1 MYRTLARGGV
11 ELYRV
16 IMAELAVSLADFEVA
31 RSMQRTCHCLP
42 LLNLGSATS
51 GGKSSRLRSVLCN
64 SVKPIFTFSNMNMK
78 KRVVSMVVSSLR
90 SLAPGRVVVAISR
103 ST

>member
-1 MYRTLARGGV
+1 MYRRTLARGGV

-42 LLNLGSATS
+42 LLNLGRATS
-51 GGKSSRLRSVLCN
+51 GGKSSRLRSVLC
-64 SVKPIFTFSNMNMK
+64 KA
-78 KRVVSMVVSSLR
+78 RR
-90 SLAPGRVVVAISR
+90 ALAEALPSRGR
-103 ST
+103 

>member
-1 MYRTLARGGV
+1 MYRTLARGRGV

-42 LLNLGSATS
+42 LLNLGRATS
-51 GGKSSRLRSVLCN
+51 GGKSSRLRSVLC
-64 SVKPIFTFSNMNMK
+64 KA
-78 KRVVSMVVSSLR
+78 RR
-90 SLAPGRVVVAISR
+90 ALAEALPSRGR
-103 ST
+103 